1 MVSRLDYSVATSLK
15 DLLSVERQWQSL
27 WEVSERSTPFQSP
40 GWLIPCVRVFAPQ
53 GLRCLLIWRLN
64 QLVGL
69 FPFWIDRSSGQPV
82 LKILG
87 QGISDYLDG
96 LCREVDQVDIAP
108 LVEAWLCHELASC
121 EYAEFGQLKQNAV
134 LSAVPRPGTFGEE
147 VVPGEPCPL
156 LSLANWRSTS
166 CLPLSIRRNLAYGI
180 RLTEKRGLLEFEIAN
195 DESLDSAI
203 DNLFGLH
210 TKRWRLRG
218 SSGVC
223 ATKEQQTFYR
233 QAFQSLHSTSTSKLF
248 VLRLAGQPIA
258 ALVALLQNQVLYYYI
273 GAFDPD
279 QGKLGPGNLMILR
292 VLEFAA
298 RAGYHSFDFLRGQE
312 AYKYRWGAQDQK
324 TLIRKLF
331 LSRS

>member
-1 MVSRLDYSVATSLK
+1 M
-15 DLLSVERQWQSL
+15 LL
-27 WEVSERSTPFQSP
+27 
-40 GWLIPCVRVFAPQ
+40 A
-53 GLRCLLIWRLN
+53 LRCAR
-64 QLVGL
+64 
-69 FPFWIDRSSGQPV
+69 
-82 LKILG
+82 
-87 QGISDYLDG
+87 
-96 LCREVDQVDIAP
+96 
-108 LVEAWLCHELASC
+108 
-121 EYAEFGQLKQNAV
+121 
-134 LSAVPRPGTFGEE
+134 
-147 VVPGEPCPL
+147 
-156 LSLANWRSTS
+156 SLANSAQS
-166 CLPLSIRRNLAYGI
+166 VIPSEA
-180 RLTEKRGLLEFEIAN
+180 KQFEIAN

-203 DNLFGLH
+203 DNLYGLH

-218 SSGVC
+218 SSGIC

-248 VLRLAGQPIA
+248 VLRLAGRPIA
-258 ALVALLQNQVLYYYI
+258 ALAALLQNQVLYYYI

-331 LSRS
+331 LS